1 MLVDDMLASF
11 PRVRAMIVG
20 DAILDT
26 FVVGTP
32 TRLCRERPV
41 PVLVKHAEHV
51 FPGGAANVAANA
63 RALGA
68 DVRFVSALD
77 AGTTGRSVR
86 AVLAA
91 HDVPLADV
99 IEVPDA
105 RNAAKMRVLA
115 DDQYVARVDEEA
127 FGFENAAVQQRLLE
141 RLRDAYASADVAI
154 VSDYGGGCIGP
165 LLLRGLRALRRV
177 RPIPLIVDARDLT
190 LCARLEADVL
200 TPNLEEAARLAGIAT
215 PDPRDVSALERL
227 ASALAKR
234 TRRSAV
240 AVTLGQDGILIV
252 RDGGAQL
259 FGGRHVA
266 VRNTCGAGDSFAA
279 SLAIGLAAGGD
290 VVQAARL
297 ALEAAAVAVAKPFT
311 ATVRLAELR
320 ERREL
325 LDVDGASVPAG
336 ELDAAARR
344 LQAYRERGA
353 KIVLTN
359 GVFDLLN
366 AGHVSLLQ
374 RARALGD
381 VLVVA
386 INSDRSARLIKGPNR
401 PITGHEQRRAL
412 VRALDCVDEVVSF
425 EGLTAE
431 HVVEVLRPDLYVRG
445 QDWPVEDLP
454 EARAA
459 ERVGARVILLPRT
472 SELTTRGII
481 ERVISRT
488 PHWSPLESP
497 SP

>member
-1 MLVDDMLASF
+1 
-11 PRVRAMIVG
+11 MIVG

-26 FVVGTP
+26 FVVATP

-41 PVLVKHAEHV
+41 PVLVKRGEHV

-68 DVRFVSALD
+68 HVRFVSAVD

-91 HDVPLADV
+91 HDVPLDDV
-99 IEVPDA
+99 IEVSGA
-105 RNAAKMRVLA
+105 RTAAKMRILA
-115 DDQYVARVDEEA
+115 DDHYVARVDEEA
-127 FGFENAAVQQRLLE
+127 CGFAQPAVQRRLLD
-141 RLRDAYASADVAI
+141 RLRDAYAGADVVI
-154 VSDYGGGCIGP
+154 VSDYDGGSIGP
-165 LLLRGLRALRRV
+165 ALLRGLLALRATR
-177 RPIPLIVDARDLT
+177 RIPMVVDARDLT
-190 LCARLEADVL
+190 RFTRLEADVL
-200 TPNLEEAARLAGIAT
+200 TPNLDEAAHLAGLPT
-215 PDPRDVSALERL
+215 PDPRDDPALKRL
-227 ASALAKR
+227 ASALTKR
-234 TRRSAV
+234 VRHSSA

-252 RDGGAQL
+252 HDGTAQR
-259 FGGRHVA
+259 FAGRHVA

-279 SLAIGLAAGGD
+279 SLALGIAAGGD
-290 VVQAARL
+290 VVEAARL

-320 ERREL
+320 ARREL
-325 LDVDGASVPAG
+325 LDVEGANVPPG
-336 ELDAAARR
+336 ELEAAARR
-344 LQAYRERGA
+344 LAVYRERGA

-431 HVVEVLRPDLYVRG
+431 HVVEALRPDLYVRG

-459 ERVGARVILLPRT
+459 ERVGARVVLLPRT

-481 ERVISRT
+481 ERVVSRS
-488 PHWSPLESP
+488 PYWSPP
-497 SP
+497 PNP